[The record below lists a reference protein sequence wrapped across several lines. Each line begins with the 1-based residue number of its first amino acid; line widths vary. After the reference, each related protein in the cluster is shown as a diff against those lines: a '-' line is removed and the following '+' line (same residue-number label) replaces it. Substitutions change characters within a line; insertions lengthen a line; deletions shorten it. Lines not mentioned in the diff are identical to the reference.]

1 MSALISIAKPI
12 PLSDASI
19 GATADRPGAR
29 PLVADIP
36 LRPVILAGGSG
47 TRLWPLSRER
57 FPKQLLKLLGDESLF
72 QITNRRLDGLAAAGY
87 ELHKPLL
94 VCRQDHYAI
103 LAGQLREQGKSCT
116 AILEPVGRNT
126 APALTMAALHAAEN
140 GQDPVMVVMP
150 SDHLIQDVE
159 TFHDA
164 IREGARLAAEGA
176 IATLG
181 VVPDRAASG
190 YGYIRL
196 GAGVGAAGARRID
209 CFVEK
214 PTPALAQTY
223 LNSGE
228 YWWNSGIFIMRAS
241 AWLAAIEDFRPDIL
255 GACQRVHGT
264 RSARDESISL
274 DESAFAACPSESIDY
289 AVMERLGAE
298 GGVPAV
304 VVPLP
309 AGWSDIGSWD
319 ALWEVL
325 PKNEKGNVSR
335 GNVLFEKSSGSL
347 VHSEGRLVACLG
359 VENVVVI
366 ETADAVLVA
375 DKAHAQD
382 VKAVVDRMKLGEH
395 QEIVSHR
402 KEHRPWGHFECLG
415 QGHRHQVKRL
425 VVEPGEALSLQMHFH
440 RAEHWVVVSGT
451 AEVRC
456 GSETF
461 LLTEGQSTFIPTGA
475 VHQVRNPGKTLLEI
489 IEVQSGSYLGED
501 DIVRFEDKYGRQQE
515 PGRTIQDPS
524 A

>member
-1 MSALISIAKPI
+1 MHLAGASKKDTAGRPRPCLLTANI
-12 PLSDASI
+12 PL
-19 GATADRPGAR
+19 
-29 PLVADIP
+29 L
-36 LRPVILAGGSG
+36 PVILAGGSG

-72 QITNRRLDGLAAAGY
+72 QITNRRLDGLSGAGY
-87 ELHKPLL
+87 ELQEPLL
-94 VCRQDHYAI
+94 VCRQDHHTI
-103 LAGQLREQGKSCT
+103 LAEQLHGQGRTCT
-116 AILEPVGRNT
+116 SILEPVGRNT
-126 APALTMAALHAAEN
+126 APALTMAALHASEN

-150 SDHLIQDVE
+150 SDHLIQNVD

-164 IREGARLAAEGA
+164 IREAARLAAEGT

-181 VVPDRAASG
+181 VVPDRAAAG

-196 GAGVGAAGARRID
+196 GAGVGTAGARRID
-209 CFVEK
+209 RFVEK
-214 PTPALAQTY
+214 PSQTLAQTY

-228 YWWNSGIFIMRAS
+228 YWWNSGIFVMRAS
-241 AWLAAIEDFRPDIL
+241 AWLAAIQDYRPDIL
-255 GACQRVHGT
+255 EACQRVHAT
-264 RSARDESISL
+264 RSAGGESISL
-274 DESAFAACPSESIDY
+274 DADAFAACPSESVDY

-309 AGWSDIGSWD
+309 SGWSDIGSWD

-335 GNVLFEKSSGSL
+335 GNVLFENSTGNL
-347 VHSEGRLVACLG
+347 IHSEGRLVACLG
-359 VENVVVI
+359 VDNVVVI
-366 ETADAVLVA
+366 ETADAILVA
-375 DKAHAQD
+375 GKAHAQD
-382 VKAVVDRMKLGEH
+382 VKTLVDRMKLGGH
-395 QEIVSHR
+395 REIVSHR
-402 KEHRPWGHFECLG
+402 KEYRPWGHFESLG

-425 VVEPGEALSLQMHFH
+425 VVEPGETLSLQMHYH

-461 LLTEGQSTFIPTGA
+461 LLTENQSTFIPTGT

-515 PGRTIQDPS
+515 PGGAMQEPS